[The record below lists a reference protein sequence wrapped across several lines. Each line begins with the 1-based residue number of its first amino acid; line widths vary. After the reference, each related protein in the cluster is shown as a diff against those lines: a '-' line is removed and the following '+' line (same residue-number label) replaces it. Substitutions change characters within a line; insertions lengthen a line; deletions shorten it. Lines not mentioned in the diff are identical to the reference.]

1 MDSPDKPTTPVPAP
15 GEAAAPAAPK
25 TAPEGAAE
33 GGLPAAVSADAP
45 PKPAAA
51 SVAKPAAPAA
61 AKPAAAAAKP
71 AAKVEKAPP
80 APPGPPDQPP
90 PADAVKPAWLTALEA
105 DHAGAILTLSFWVG
119 DWTVIAQPARVQDVL
134 AFLRDAPEARF
145 DFLSDLT
152 ATDWLP
158 REPRFDVI
166 YCLYSTSRRHRARV
180 KVRVADGEAVPT
192 ATRLWPAANWFER
205 EVFDLFG
212 VPFAGHPDPRR
223 ILMPE
228 DWQGHPQRKDYPLEG
243 PGELMIE
250 DPQEWLKLRS
260 QQREAAFE

>member
-1 MDSPDKPTTPVPAP
+1 MEPDKPTTPVPAA
-15 GEAAAPAAPK
+15 GEAPAAPAPAPAPTPEGAAAAAAPGPAPAAPK
-25 TAPEGAAE
+25 
-33 GGLPAAVSADAP
+33 PAAP
-45 PKPAAA
+45 PKPAA
-51 SVAKPAAPAA
+51 KAPAKA
-61 AKPAAAAAKP
+61 EP
-71 AAKVEKAPP
+71 KAPP
-80 APPGPPDQPP
+80 PPPGPPDQPP
-90 PADAVKPAWLTALEA
+90 PADAVRPAWLSALEA
-105 DHAGAILTLSFWVG
+105 RHGAALVAVSFWVG
-119 DWTVIAQPARVQDVL
+119 DWTAIVQPAHLVDVL
-134 AFLRDAPEARF
+134 AWLRDAPEARF

-158 REPRFDVI
+158 REPRFDVV

-223 ILMPE
+223 ILLPE

-250 DPQEWLKLRS
+250 DPQEWLKLRH
-260 QQREAAFE
+260 QQREASFE